1 MGRSFERG
9 RLPAAT
15 ALLAFD
21 DTDSRTGGCT
31 THLAF
36 HVLLALPE
44 LALRGPPRLVR
55 LNPNVPH
62 KTRGNGA
69 VVLPLGRPRGPQA
82 RVGELRGLEVLAFPE
97 AAPVPASEELLER
110 AWEVVRRQAQPD
122 AQPSVVLVDDPP
134 PAAAY
139 WQAVRT
145 RVEPDDAAEAL
156 ATLGAHVRTA
166 TGRSLPGCLGALAW
180 PGPPA
185 SFEFLA
191 YRHPS
196 RWGRPRE
203 VRPEPLLGLDGTGAT
218 FHTVDPEE
226 GRKGRLVCV
235 PHGPDPVL
243 LGLRGRDPDAL
254 VHAATRTLPWALPE
268 QEPVDGWLLWA
279 TNHASGDHVA
289 RVAALADAPMWG
301 TVDVEAKVAG
311 LPQDRRGGHVEVPL
325 VDADGAAFAAW
336 AFEPTKGLRAA
347 ARQLRP
353 GDRVRAVGAVAQDA
367 AGPAVNLE
375 KLGVLEVARHFLK
388 AGNPRCPACDRAM
401 PSMGKGAGHR
411 CRKCGARLP
420 PGAAV
425 AAEEPRTLAP
435 GWHEAAVGARR
446 HLHRPVAWG

>member
-1 MGRSFERG
+1 MDRSFEKG
-9 RLPAAT
+9 APSPPT
-15 ALLAFD
+15 VLLAFD
-21 DTDSRTGGCT
+21 DTDSREGGCT

-69 VVLPLGRPRGPQA
+69 VVLPLGRPAGPQA

-97 AAPVPASEELLER
+97 AEPVAATPALLKR
-110 AWEVVRRQAQPD
+110 AWHVVKKESRPE
-122 AQPSVVLVDDPP
+122 AQPSVVLVDEPP

-139 WQAVRT
+139 WEAVRT
-145 RVEPDDAAEAL
+145 RMDPGAAAEAL

-196 RWGRPRE
+196 RWGTART
-203 VRPEPLLGLDGTGAT
+203 VHPEPLAGLDGTGAT
-218 FHTVDPEE
+218 FHTFDAQEN
-226 GRKGRLVCV
+226 RLACV

-254 VHAATRTLPWALPE
+254 VHAATRSLPWAV

-279 TNHASGDHVA
+279 TNQASGDHA
-289 RVAALADAPMWG
+289 TRVASLAEAPEWG
-301 TVDVEAKVAG
+301 TVDLDATVLG

-325 VDADGAAFAAW
+325 ADAAGAAFAAW
-336 AFEPTKGLRAA
+336 AFEPTKGLRQA
-347 ARQLRP
+347 ARGLRP
-353 GDRVRAVGAVAQDA
+353 GDRVRVVGAVAE
-367 AGPAVNLE
+367 GGGAVNLE
-375 KLGVLEVARHFLK
+375 KLRVEELARHLLK
-388 AGNPRCPACDRAM
+388 AANPRCPECDRAM
-401 PSMGKGAGHR
+401 PSMGAGAGHR

-420 PGAAV
+420 PGSVV
-425 AAEEPRTLAP
+425 AAEEPRTVAM
-435 GWHEAAVGARR
+435 GWHEPAVGARR
-446 HLHRPVAWG
+446 HLHRPVAWGPA